1 MSRLGKVIDAM
12 ERRLE
17 AVKRSLPAD
26 MEVDRLTLSVE
37 LRDELLDLRRRYD
50 PDFLPNEDPPTVLGY
65 RFSVDV
71 GPEAAPFGVVCCKKR
86 QHIDRMQLERV
97 PCWANKWRLS
107 DGVHV
112 CEATFTDVQAKA
124 MRDFMACRRE
134 CERRRIPIEDRI

>member
-37 LRDELLDLRRRYD
+37 LRNELLNLRRRYD

-71 GPEAAPFGVVCCKKR
+71 GPEAAPF
-86 QHIDRMQLERV
+86 IDRMQLERV

-134 CERRRIPIEDRI
+134 CERRQIPIEDRI